1 MGGKLPT
8 VWPAVESSPES
19 TTATVL
25 SLVLAPSATVLS
37 TLPLLPSTLLPP
49 LSTLLP
55 PPLSTLESTL
65 ESTPESTLLEST
77 PDFPPSTATTT
88 ATTTASVRLRPS
100 PRLRLRLTLLCTP
113 PESTL
118 PSLPPPTPT
127 ALLPLRSALSP
138 PLWFVPWLL
147 LLSVLMCPPLWC
159 PTLPPLSLLE
169 STPDSPPSTATTT
182 ATTTASVRLRPSP
195 RLTLL

>member
-65 ESTPESTLLEST
+65 ESTP
-77 PDFPPSTATTT
+77 DF
-88 ATTTASVRLRPS
+88 
-100 PRLRLRLTLLCTP
+100 
-113 PESTL
+113 
-118 PSLPPPTPT
+118 
-127 ALLPLRSALSP
+127 
-138 PLWFVPWLL
+138 
-147 LLSVLMCPPLWC
+147 
-159 PTLPPLSLLE
+159 
-169 STPDSPPSTATTT
+169 PPSTATTT

-195 RLTLL
+195 RLTLLCTPPESTLPSLPPPTPTVLLPLP

>member
-49 LSTLLP
+49 LSTL
-55 PPLSTLESTL
+55 
-65 ESTPESTLLEST
+65 ESTPESILLEST

-88 ATTTASVRLRPS
+88 ATTTASPRL
-100 PRLRLRLTLLCTP
+100 RLRLRLTLLCTP

-127 ALLPLRSALSP
+127 VLLPLP
-138 PLWFVPWLL
+138 
-147 LLSVLMCPPLWC
+147 
-159 PTLPPLSLLE
+159 
-169 STPDSPPSTATTT
+169 
-182 ATTTASVRLRPSP
+182 
-195 RLTLL
+195 

>member
-65 ESTPESTLLEST
+65 ESTP
-77 PDFPPSTATTT
+77 DFPPSTATTT

-127 ALLPLRSALSP
+127 VLLPLP
-138 PLWFVPWLL
+138 
-147 LLSVLMCPPLWC
+147 
-159 PTLPPLSLLE
+159 
-169 STPDSPPSTATTT
+169 
-182 ATTTASVRLRPSP
+182 
-195 RLTLL
+195 